1 MAKLSIAL
9 ILITVIALS
18 GCVGGTT
25 EKSASDGSVKIIP
38 LAIAHTGYSPSTI
51 TVNKGDYVKIQAV
64 AAVGTSTH
72 AHGVTID
79 EYGINKKVTTEDP
92 ASPEVI
98 EFLADKAG
106 TFKIYCGTCKEGIF
120 GAEHPKI
127 EAKLVVK

>member
-1 MAKLSIAL
+1 MAKLAIAL
-9 ILITVIALS
+9 ILIAVIALS
-18 GCVGGTT
+18 GCAGNTAGKSTDGT
-25 EKSASDGSVKIIP
+25 VKIIP
-38 LAIAHTGYSPSTI
+38 LTIAHTSYNPGKI
-51 TVNKGDYVKIQAV
+51 NVNLGDYVKIQAV

-92 ASPEVI
+92 SSPEVI

-120 GAEHPKI
+120 GTDHPKI
-127 EAKLVVK
+127 EAELVVK